1 MIMLN
6 GSSLDIFTISETK
19 VDANILDDKIKIGDY
34 VSYRLD
40 RNGNGGCFPFYV
52 NEQLES
58 H

>member
-1 MIMLN
+1 MLN
-6 GSSLDIFTISETK
+6 GSSLDIFAISETK
-19 VDANILDDKIKIGDY
+19 VDVNILDDKIKIGDY

-52 NEQLES
+52 NEQLKS